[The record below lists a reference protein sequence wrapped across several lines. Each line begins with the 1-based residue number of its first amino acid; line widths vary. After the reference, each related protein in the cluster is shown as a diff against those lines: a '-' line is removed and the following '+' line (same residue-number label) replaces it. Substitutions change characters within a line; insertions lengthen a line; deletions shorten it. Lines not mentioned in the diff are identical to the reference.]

1 MFEKRLKFQEVGELS
16 ISIDSSTYSG
26 KECYLIQA
34 NSNGI
39 VDTIPVGT
47 NITAYVTPK
56 LESLEHTQHEYVNV
70 SLSVC
75 LSVGLSVR
83 FCDLFIFTKNVSS
96 CT

>member
-1 MFEKRLKFQEVGELS
+1 MFENRLKFQEVGELS

-70 SLSVC
+70 SYLSVGPSVC
-75 LSVGLSVR
+75 LFFFVICSFSR
-83 FCDLFIFTKNVSS
+83 KM
-96 CT
+96 